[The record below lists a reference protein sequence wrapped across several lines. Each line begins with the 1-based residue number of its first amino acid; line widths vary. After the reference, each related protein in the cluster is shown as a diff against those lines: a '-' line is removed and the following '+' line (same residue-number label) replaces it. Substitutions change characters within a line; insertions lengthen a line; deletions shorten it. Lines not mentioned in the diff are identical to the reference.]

1 MKEQILK
8 EAFPCYHVNE
18 HYARGTTMRIRLI
31 IAGIVITAGVIVA
44 LFLRYGNTRDQ
55 EGLVLSGNVEVTEVD
70 VGFKIPGRVQSLYT
84 DEGKKVVRG
93 DRIAALDSDELESV
107 VTQNRASV
115 QNAEAQYEK
124 TRKDLERY
132 AVLYRDGVVSTQQMD
147 SAKAAYDVAVS
158 QMRLSRASLKTAEV
172 RFKDAVIY
180 APLNGV
186 VIRKNIEEGETV
198 GAGTAVFTIGDL
210 ENPWIKVYVKEDKL
224 GLVKLGQKAEIKV
237 DTYPMKSYEGTITY
251 ISSEAEF
258 TPKNVQTQEER
269 VKLVFGVK
277 VSVKNQNDELKPGM
291 PADVRI
297 LQKGKGKGHG
307 AKGTD
312 SAYHS

>member
-1 MKEQILK
+1 MK
-8 EAFPCYHVNE
+8 
-18 HYARGTTMRIRLI
+18 MRLI
-31 IAGIVITAGVIVA
+31 IAGIVISTGIIVA

-84 DEGKKVVRG
+84 DEGEKVVRG
-93 DRIAALDSDELESV
+93 DRIATLDSDELESV

-132 AVLYRDGVVSTQQMD
+132 TALYRDGVVSTQQMD

-158 QMRLSRASLKTAEV
+158 QLRLSRASLKTAEV

-186 VIRKNIEEGETV
+186 VIRKNVEEGETV

-224 GLVKLGQKAEIKV
+224 GLVKLGQKAEIRV
-237 DTYPMKSYEGTITY
+237 DTYPMKSYEGTVTY

-291 PADVRI
+291 PADVKI
-297 LQKGKGKGHG
+297 LPKGKGKGQG
-307 AKGTD
+307 AKGKD

>member
-1 MKEQILK
+1 
-8 EAFPCYHVNE
+8 NE

-132 AVLYRDGVVSTQQMD
+132 TVLYRDGVVSTQQMD

-158 QMRLSRASLKTAEV
+158 QLRLSRASLKTAEV

-224 GLVKLGQKAEIKV
+224 GFVKLGQKAEIRV
-237 DTYPMKSYEGTITY
+237 DTYPMKSYEGTVTY

-297 LQKGKGKGHG
+297 LPKGRNKGQG
-307 AKGTD
+307 AKGKD
-312 SAYHS
+312 PAYHS

>member
-1 MKEQILK
+1 MK
-8 EAFPCYHVNE
+8 
-18 HYARGTTMRIRLI
+18 IRLI
-31 IAGIVITAGVIVA
+31 MAGIVITTGIVVA
-44 LFLRYGNTRDQ
+44 MFLRHENTRNQ

-84 DEGKKVVRG
+84 DEGKKVVKG
-93 DRIAALDSDELESV
+93 DRIAALDSTELESV

-124 TRKDLERY
+124 TRKDLDRY
-132 AVLYRDGVVSTQQMD
+132 SVLYRNGVVSPQQMD
-147 SAKAAYDVAVS
+147 SAKTAYDVAVS
-158 QMRLSRASLKTAEV
+158 QLRMSRASLETAEV
-172 RFKDAVIY
+172 RFRDAVIY

-186 VIRKNIEEGETV
+186 VIRKNVEEGETV
-198 GAGTAVFTIGDL
+198 GAGTSVFTIGDL
-210 ENPWIKVYVKEDKL
+210 ENPWVKVYVKEDKL
-224 GLVKLGQKAEIKV
+224 GLVKLGQNAEISV
-237 DTYPMKSYEGTITY
+237 DTYPMKSYEGTVTY

-258 TPKNVQTQEER
+258 TPKNVQTKEER

-297 LQKGKGKGHG
+297 LQKEKGKGQR
-307 AKGTD
+307 AKGKD
-312 SAYHS
+312 STYHS

>member
-1 MKEQILK
+1 MK
-8 EAFPCYHVNE
+8 
-18 HYARGTTMRIRLI
+18 IRLM
-31 IAGIVITAGVIVA
+31 IAGIVIATGIVVVV
-44 LFLRYGNTRDQ
+44 LLRYGNTRDQ

-70 VGFKIPGRVQSLYT
+70 MGFKISGRVQSLYT
-84 DEGKKVVRG
+84 DEGRKVVKG
-93 DRIAALDSDELESV
+93 DRIAALDSTELESV
-107 VTQNRASV
+107 VVQNRASV

-132 AVLYRDGVVSTQQMD
+132 TVLYRDGVISPQQMD
-147 SAKAAYDVAVS
+147 SEKTAYDVAVS
-158 QMRLSRASLKTAEV
+158 QLRLSRASLKTAEV
-172 RFKDAVIY
+172 RFSDAVIY

-186 VIRKNIEEGETV
+186 VIRKNVEEGETV

-210 ENPWIKVYVKEDKL
+210 ENPWIKVYVKEEKL

-237 DTYPMKSYEGTITY
+237 DTYPGKSYEGTVTY

-269 VKLVFGVK
+269 VKLVFGIK

-297 LQKGKGKGHG
+297 LTKEKRKGQGAEGK
-307 AKGTD
+307 D
-312 SAYHS
+312 

>member
-8 EAFPCYHVNE
+8 EAFPCYNVNE
-18 HYARGTTMRIRLI
+18 HYARVTIMKMRLI
-31 IAGIVITAGVIVA
+31 IAGIVISTGIIVA

-55 EGLVLSGNVEVTEVD
+55 EGLMLSGNVEVTEVD

-84 DEGKKVVRG
+84 DEGEKVVRG
-93 DRIAALDSDELESV
+93 DRIATLDSDELESV
-107 VTQNRASV
+107 VNQNRASV

-132 AVLYRDGVVSTQQMD
+132 AVLYRDGVIPTQQMD

-158 QMRLSRASLKTAEV
+158 QLRLSRASLKTAEV

-186 VIRKNIEEGETV
+186 VIRKNVEEGETV

-224 GLVKLGQKAEIKV
+224 GLVKLGQKAEIRV
-237 DTYPMKSYEGTITY
+237 DTYPMKSYEGTVTY

-297 LQKGKGKGHG
+297 LPKGRGKGQG
-307 AKGTD
+307 AKGMD

>member
-8 EAFPCYHVNE
+8 EAFPCYNVNG
-18 HYARGTTMRIRLI
+18 HYARGTTMKIRLI
-31 IAGIVITAGVIVA
+31 IAGIVITTGIIVA

-70 VGFKIPGRVQSLYT
+70 VGFKISGRVQSLYT
-84 DEGKKVVRG
+84 DEGEKVARG

-124 TRKDLERY
+124 TQKDLERY
-132 AVLYRDGVVSTQQMD
+132 TVLYRDGVISTQQMD
-147 SAKAAYDVAVS
+147 SAKAANDVAVS
-158 QMRLSRASLKTAEV
+158 QLRLSRASLKTAEV
-172 RFKDAVIY
+172 RFRDTVIY

-186 VIRKNIEEGETV
+186 VIKKNVEEGETV

-224 GLVKLGQKAEIKV
+224 GLVKLGQKAEIRV
-237 DTYPMKSYEGTITY
+237 DTYPLKSYEGTVTY

-297 LQKGKGKGHG
+297 TSKERVNGQGTKGK
-307 AKGTD
+307 D

>member
-1 MKEQILK
+1 MK
-8 EAFPCYHVNE
+8 
-18 HYARGTTMRIRLI
+18 MRLI
-31 IAGIVITAGVIVA
+31 IAGIAVSTGIIVA

-84 DEGKKVVRG
+84 DEGEKVVRG
-93 DRIAALDSDELESV
+93 DRIATLDSDELESV
-107 VTQNRASV
+107 VSQNRASV

-132 AVLYRDGVVSTQQMD
+132 TVLYRDGVVSTQQMD

-158 QMRLSRASLKTAEV
+158 QLRLSRAALKTAEV

-186 VIRKNIEEGETV
+186 VIRKNVEEGETV

-224 GLVKLGQKAEIKV
+224 GLVKLGQKAEIRV
-237 DTYPMKSYEGTITY
+237 DTYPMKSYEGTVTY

-291 PADVRI
+291 PADVKI
-297 LQKGKGKGHG
+297 LPKGKGKGQG
-307 AKGTD
+307 ARGKD

>member
-8 EAFPCYHVNE
+8 EAFPCYNVNG
-18 HYARGTTMRIRLI
+18 HYARGTTMKIRLI
-31 IAGIVITAGVIVA
+31 IAGIVITTGIIVA

-70 VGFKIPGRVQSLYT
+70 VGFKISGRVQSLYT
-84 DEGKKVVRG
+84 DEGEKVARG

-124 TRKDLERY
+124 TQKDLERY
-132 AVLYRDGVVSTQQMD
+132 TVLYRDGVISTQQMD
-147 SAKAAYDVAVS
+147 SAKAANDVAVS
-158 QMRLSRASLKTAEV
+158 QLRLSRASLKTAEV
-172 RFKDAVIY
+172 RFRDTVIY

-186 VIRKNIEEGETV
+186 VIKKNVEEGETV

-224 GLVKLGQKAEIKV
+224 GLVKLGQKAEIRV
-237 DTYPMKSYEGTITY
+237 DTYPMKSYEGTVTY

-297 LQKGKGKGHG
+297 TSKERVNGQGTKGK
-307 AKGTD
+307 D

>member
-1 MKEQILK
+1 MK
-8 EAFPCYHVNE
+8 
-18 HYARGTTMRIRLI
+18 MRLI
-31 IAGIVITAGVIVA
+31 IVGIVISTGIIVA

-55 EGLVLSGNVEVTEVD
+55 DGLVLSGNVEVTEVD

-84 DEGKKVVRG
+84 DEGEKVVRG
-93 DRIAALDSDELESV
+93 DRIATLDSDELESV

-132 AVLYRDGVVSTQQMD
+132 TVLYRDGVISTQQMD
-147 SAKAAYDVAVS
+147 SAKAANDVAVS
-158 QMRLSRASLKTAEV
+158 QLRLSRASLKTAEV

-186 VIRKNIEEGETV
+186 VIRKNVEEGETV

-224 GLVKLGQKAEIKV
+224 GLVKLGQKAEIRV
-237 DTYPMKSYEGTITY
+237 DTYPMKSYEGTVTY

-291 PADVRI
+291 PADVKI
-297 LQKGKGKGHG
+297 LPKGRGKGQG
-307 AKGTD
+307 AKGKD
-312 SAYHS
+312 SLYHS

>member
-1 MKEQILK
+1 MKK
-8 EAFPCYHVNE
+8 
-18 HYARGTTMRIRLI
+18 GLI
-31 IAGIVITAGVIVA
+31 IAGLVVAAGIVV
-44 LFLRYGNTRDQ
+44 LLLLRYGNTRDKNA
-55 EGLVLSGNVEVTEVD
+55 LMLSGNVEVTDVD

-84 DEGKKVVRG
+84 DEGLKVVKG
-93 DRIAALDSDELESV
+93 GRIAALDSAELESV
-107 VTQNRASV
+107 VKQNRASV
-115 QNAEAQYEK
+115 QNNEAQYEK
-124 TRKDLERY
+124 TQKDLERY
-132 AVLYRDGVVSTQQMD
+132 TKLYRDGVIPPQQMD
-147 SAKAAYDVAVS
+147 SAKTAYDVAFS
-158 QMRLSRASLKTAEV
+158 QLQLSRASLKTAEV
-172 RFKDAVIY
+172 RLGDSVIY

-186 VIRKNIEEGETV
+186 VIRKNVEEGETV

-224 GLVKLGQKAEIKV
+224 GLVKLGQKAEIRV
-237 DTYPMKSYEGTITY
+237 DTYPMKYYEGTVTY

-297 LQKGKGKGHG
+297 LPMEREKGRG
-307 AKGTD
+307 
-312 SAYHS
+312 

>member
-1 MKEQILK
+1 MK
-8 EAFPCYHVNE
+8 
-18 HYARGTTMRIRLI
+18 IRLI
-31 IAGIVITAGVIVA
+31 IAGIVITTGIIVA
-44 LFLRYGNTRDQ
+44 LFLRYGNTRNQ

-84 DEGKKVVRG
+84 DEGEKVVRG
-93 DRIAALDSDELESV
+93 DRIATLDSDELESV

-132 AVLYRDGVVSTQQMD
+132 TVLYRDGVIPTQQMD

-158 QMRLSRASLKTAEV
+158 QLRLSRASLKTAEV

-186 VIRKNIEEGETV
+186 VIRKNVEEGETV

-224 GLVKLGQKAEIKV
+224 GLVKLGQRAEIRV
-237 DTYPMKSYEGTITY
+237 DTYPMKSYEGTVTY

-297 LQKGKGKGHG
+297 LPKGRGKGQG
-307 AKGTD
+307 AKGKD